1 MLPAL
6 YIFLIAVCILPTL
19 PGLMGVIMAALG
31 YMPTLGL
38 HHFSMRGFAQ
48 IFQWQ
53 GVGHSLGLTFFI
65 TLLSTYLACF
75 FTFAILQSSWGTR
88 WWRRIEAALNPLLAI
103 PHVAFAIGFAF
114 LFAPTGMG
122 IRALY
127 ALIDPTFDAT
137 SNTPLIIQDPYG
149 LGLILVLAL
158 KETPFLLLMSISVLK
173 QLNVQQTEQV
183 AASLGYNRAQTW
195 FKCVFPQWL
204 SKLRFAIFAV
214 IAYGVSVVDVA
225 QIVGP
230 TNPPTFAVLVW
241 QWFSDPDLQL
251 MPRTAAGAIMLF
263 ALGSLLLAVAFCIEW
278 LLTKGINQWLWSGR
292 KAFRLPGKSVFVL
305 LVSLTALIIPLL
317 TLWSVALRWRFPD
330 LLPSR
335 YSERFWQLEW
345 NNILS
350 TINVS
355 VIIALISASIA
366 LVFAIVAHEYRIKH
380 KWHIPN
386 YIIAIPMLVPQL
398 SLLFGLQVLTLYTNI
413 HHYGVWVTWAHLF
426 FVFPYV
432 YLALDGVYR
441 SYDQR
446 LTQIGLSL
454 GKSPLHVWLKI
465 KLPQIASAL
474 LFAWVIGI
482 SVSLA
487 QYLPTLML
495 GAGRIST
502 LTTEAVALASGSDRR
517 ITAIYALCQALI
529 PLCFFVFAYTINKKK
544 APTTEQVR
552 STNNELSY
560 Q

>member
-31 YMPTLGL
+31 YMPALGL
-38 HHFSMRGFAQ
+38 HHFSMQGFTQ
-48 IFQWQ
+48 VFQWQ
-53 GVGHSLGLTFFI
+53 GIGHSLGLTFFI

-122 IRALY
+122 MRALY
-127 ALIDPTFDAT
+127 AFIDPTFDAT

-195 FKCVFPQWL
+195 LKCVFPQWL

-251 MPRTAAGAIMLF
+251 MPRAAAGAIILF
-263 ALGSLLLAVAFCIEW
+263 ALGSLLLAVAFSIEW

-292 KAFRLPGKSVFVL
+292 RAFRLPGKPVFVL

-317 TLWSVALRWRFPD
+317 SIWSVALRWRFPD

-335 YSERFWQLEW
+335 YSGRFWQLEW
-345 NNILS
+345 SNILS

-355 VIIALISASIA
+355 VVIALISASIA

-517 ITAIYALCQALI
+517 ITAIYALCQALL
-529 PLCFFVFAYTINKKK
+529 PLCFFIFAHVINNKN
-544 APTTEQVR
+544 ASTTGKVR